1 MTVEMMRHYISDL
14 YTGVGWKER
23 VALMPDGQVKAIYF
37 SCLKYDRFNKKPA
50 KKTGYTQLN
59 LFDMGLREYAGNSKG
74 EEVTGCTGTYQNV

>member
-14 YTGVGWKER
+14 YPGINWKQK
-23 VALMPDGQVKAIYF
+23 VALMKENQVKAIYF

-50 KKTGYTQLN
+50 AKTGYTQLN

-74 EEVTGCTGTYQNV
+74 EEVTGRTGTYQNV